1 MLFTVRTVNEFEF
14 EFEVIRFSN
23 HSRHIIWYQSISCD
37 LRQEPKTEERLTGIR
52 LINLIMAG
60 DKEDLPRGFKFGT
73 GTGYGLTTI
82 SC

>member
-37 LRQEPKTEERLTGIR
+37 LRQEPKTEERLAGIKV
-52 LINLIMAG
+52 
-60 DKEDLPRGFKFGT
+60 DKLN
-73 GTGYGLTTI
+73 YGWR
-82 SC
+82 